1 MVTTQTL
8 PKWATL
14 DRRNVLVQLFLS
26 SGGFCVYGHKK
37 CLIPEHHYYLYS
49 ELLIKDWK
57 QLDRELDTA
66 LWEAERKAL
75 HSLGERSYPVR
86 GQFSAISRDIYA
98 GNQPPYYLEGQAVS
112 GITLTPF
119 VRVRIASSYIRLY
132 VDLGEALRQV
142 SKSQRRKAI
151 RYGKPLP
158 QSVEVS
164 IRRMVLEAVK
174 DYYSH

>member
-8 PKWATL
+8 PKWSTL
-14 DRRNVLVQLFLS
+14 DGRNFLVQLFLS

-37 CLIPEHHYYLYS
+37 CLIPEHHYYLHS

-57 QLDRELDTA
+57 LVDKEQSQAD
-66 LWEAERKAL
+66 WEAERKAL
-75 HSLGERSYPVR
+75 HSLGERTYPVR

-98 GNQPPYYLEGQAVS
+98 SSQPLYYLEGQAVS
-112 GITLTPF
+112 GVTLMPF
-119 VRVRIASSYIRLY
+119 VRARIASSYMRLY

-158 QSVEVS
+158 PTTRQAIMRKV
-164 IRRMVLEAVK
+164 MEAVK
-174 DYYSH
+174 DYLSH

>member
-1 MVTTQTL
+1 MANSESL

-14 DRRNVLVQLFLS
+14 DRRNVLVQMFLS

-37 CLIPEHHYYLYS
+37 CLIPEHHYHLYT

-57 QLDRELDTA
+57 QVDRELATA

-86 GQFSAISRDIYA
+86 GQFSAISRDIFA
-98 GNQPPYYLEGQAVS
+98 SNQPLYYFDGQAVS
-112 GITLTPF
+112 GLTFTPF
-119 VRVRIASSYIRLY
+119 IRVRISSSYIRLY

-142 SKSQRRKAI
+142 SKSKRRKAT
-151 RYGKPLP
+151 RYGKALP
-158 QSVEVS
+158 EPTKVA
-164 IRRMVLEAVK
+164 IRRKVLEAVK
-174 DYYSH
+174 DYLAQ